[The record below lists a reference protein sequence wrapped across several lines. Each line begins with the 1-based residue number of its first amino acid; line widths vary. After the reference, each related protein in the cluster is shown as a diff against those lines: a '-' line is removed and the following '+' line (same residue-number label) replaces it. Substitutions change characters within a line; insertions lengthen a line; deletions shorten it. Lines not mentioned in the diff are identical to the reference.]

1 MLGTVIEIFSPSTQ
15 ERQMQEDICESKASL
30 IYTMYVPSQPGLQSK
45 TRSQIS
51 KQIKIKAPPSPAI
64 PSAHAPHSITTGL
77 HRDCTASTSRESEL
91 GGRKDMK
98 GNYKYRERR
107 SQYKNVNFRII

>member
-51 KQIKIKAPPSPAI
+51 KQIKIKVP
-64 PSAHAPHSITTGL
+64 PHSFSTCSTLHHHRASQGL
-77 HRDCTASTSRESEL
+77 HCKHKQGSEV
-91 GGRKDMK
+91 GGRKDMQ
-98 GNYKYRERR
+98 GNHKYRERR